1 MGEAL
6 PKSGELKDG
15 DDMLPCAALGGFF
28 ACGSVTLCIEG
39 TFANLCPVVGP
50 ISGVSAGVD
59 VIELATIGKIG
70 MLGTVDAGSG
80 AGGLSSREGN
90 VVLTKKVNV
99 EPLLGT
105 PVALMSPPCK

>member
-1 MGEAL
+1 
-6 PKSGELKDG
+6 
-15 DDMLPCAALGGFF
+15 MLPCPALGEVF
-28 ACGSVTLCIEG
+28 AGGSVTLWIEG
-39 TFANLCPVVGP
+39 TFANLYPGVGP

-59 VIELATIGKIG
+59 AIELATIGKIG

-99 EPLLGT
+99 EPLFGT
-105 PVALMSPPCK
+105 PVALISPPCK

>member
-1 MGEAL
+1 M
-6 PKSGELKDG
+6 PRSGELRDG
-15 DDMLPCAALGGFF
+15 DEMFPCPSLGEFF
-28 ACGSVTLCIEG
+28 ACASVTLCIEG
-39 TFANLCPVVGP
+39 TFANLCPGVGP

-59 VIELATIGKIG
+59 AIELATMGKIG